1 MTTKQKPSKK
11 KQNVEKARA
20 AQVAK
25 MEALAETASEAEV
38 SNDTQVAET
47 PSGAEVTQDATEVAD
62 LTPQD
67 APQPPQDAPC
77 AAVGMTLGQ
86 LADAYINVLGAAGK
100 GDGTRMSYAI
110 DLAVALKIL
119 GKETLVADI
128 TEVAVTAFF
137 ESTIVTKT
145 RTGAPK
151 AKVSIDKTRR
161 VFRQAMDYALKHGF
175 IATHPVAKAYTTR
188 RGRGDA

>member
-25 MEALAETASEAEV
+25 MEAVVETASA
-38 SNDTQVAET
+38 
-47 PSGAEVTQDATEVAD
+47 AEVTH
-62 LTPQD
+62 D

-77 AAVGMTLGQ
+77 AAVGMTLAQ
-86 LADAYINVLGAAGK
+86 LADAYIDALGAAGK

-110 DLAVALKIL
+110 DLAVALKNL
-119 GKETLVADI
+119 GKETLLADI
-128 TEVAVTAFF
+128 TEDAVTAFF

-175 IATHPVAKAYTTR
+175 IATHPVAKSYTTR
-188 RGRGDA
+188 RGKGDA

>member
-25 MEALAETASEAEV
+25 MEAVVDTASEAEV
-38 SNDTQVAET
+38 TR
-47 PSGAEVTQDATEVAD
+47 GATEVAD
-62 LTPQD
+62 LAAQD

-77 AAVGMTLGQ
+77 AASPMTLAQ
-86 LADAYINVLGAAGK
+86 LADAYINALGAAGK
-100 GDGTRMSYAI
+100 GAGTRMSYAI

-119 GKETLVADI
+119 GKETLLTDI
-128 TEVAVTAFF
+128 TEDAVTAFF
-137 ESTIVTKT
+137 ESTTVTKT
-145 RTGAPK
+145 RTGGPK

-161 VFRQAMDYALKHGF
+161 VFRQAMDYAHKHGF
-175 IATHPVAKAYTTR
+175 IATHPVATVYTTR
-188 RGRGDA
+188 RGKGDA

>member
-25 MEALAETASEAEV
+25 MEAVVEAASEAEV
-38 SNDTQVAET
+38 A
-47 PSGAEVTQDATEVAD
+47 QDATDVAD

-77 AAVGMTLGQ
+77 ATVGMTLAQ
-86 LADAYINVLGAAGK
+86 LADAYINALGAAGK

-128 TEVAVTAFF
+128 TEDAVTAFF
-137 ESTIVTKT
+137 ESTTVTKT

-161 VFRQAMDYALKHGF
+161 VFRQAMDYALKHGL
-175 IATHPVAKAYTTR
+175 IAAHPVAKTYTTR
-188 RGRGDA
+188 RGKGDA

>member
-11 KQNVEKARA
+11 KLNVEKARA

-25 MEALAETASEAEV
+25 MEA
-38 SNDTQVAET
+38 VAET
-47 PSGAEVTQDATEVAD
+47 PTEAEVTH
-62 LTPQD
+62 D

-77 AAVGMTLGQ
+77 AAVGMTLAQ
-86 LADAYINVLGAAGK
+86 LADAYINALGAAGK

-119 GKETLVADI
+119 GKETLLTDI
-128 TEVAVTAFF
+128 TEDAVTAFF
-137 ESTIVTKT
+137 ESTTVTKT

-175 IATHPVAKAYTTR
+175 IATHPVAKIYTTR
-188 RGRGDA
+188 RGKGDA

>member
-25 MEALAETASEAEV
+25 MEAVVETASA
-38 SNDTQVAET
+38 
-47 PSGAEVTQDATEVAD
+47 AEVTH
-62 LTPQD
+62 D

-77 AAVGMTLGQ
+77 AAVGMTLAQ
-86 LADAYINVLGAAGK
+86 LADAYINALGAAGK

-119 GKETLVADI
+119 GKETLLTEI
-128 TEVAVTAFF
+128 TEDAVTAFF
-137 ESTIVTKT
+137 ESTTVTKT

-175 IATHPVAKAYTTR
+175 IATHPVATVYTTR
-188 RGRGDA
+188 RGKRDA